1 MMKDHSAF
9 LSYVQGYVKEHP
21 DVSAYVSDHV
31 AQGVN
36 ASRLDVMER
45 AADMEVALTVAI
57 ANRYKGRDELILSK
71 LKKWKDRSAIRWDDT
86 ISMLE
91 GRVG

>member
-1 MMKDHSAF
+1 MKDHIAF
-9 LSYVQGYVKEHP
+9 LNYVQDYVKENP
-21 DVSAYVSDHV
+21 EVSAYVSDHV
-31 AQGVN
+31 ARGIE
-36 ASRLDVMER
+36 ASRIDVMER

-71 LKKWKDRSAIRWDDT
+71 LKKWNDRSAIRWDDT
-86 ISMLE
+86 IRMLE